1 MPTIAIQPDP
11 VMNNVITQAEIKHT
25 SRQRAQK

>member
-1 MPTIAIQPDP
+1 MPTIQPDP
-11 VMNNVITQAEIKHT
+11 VMNNVIKQAEIKHT